1 MLACPFGVPKY
12 FAEIDQ
18 MLKCD
23 MCYDRTSR
31 DKKPMCATV
40 CPSQALSF
48 MTREEFEG
56 SRRGAALSSWVFG
69 SQPVRTGVV
78 VAAPA
83 ATDFVRVEISRPA
96 VYDVALLLEG

>member
-1 MLACPFGVPKY
+1 
-12 FAEIDQ
+12 

-31 DKKPMCATV
+31 GKKPMCATV

-48 MTREEFEG
+48 MTLEEFER
-56 SRRGAALSSWVFG
+56 SRRGAAVSSWNFAR
-69 SQPVRTGVV
+69 QPVRTRVR

-83 ATDFVRVEISRPA
+83 ATDFVRVQTASPA
-96 VYDVALLLEG
+96 VGDVAQLLEA